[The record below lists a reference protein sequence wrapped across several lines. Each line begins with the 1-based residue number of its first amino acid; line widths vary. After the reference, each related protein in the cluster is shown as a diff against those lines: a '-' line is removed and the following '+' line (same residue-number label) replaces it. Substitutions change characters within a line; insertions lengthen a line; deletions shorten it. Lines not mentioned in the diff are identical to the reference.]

1 MAAISGFAEADD
13 GPAIIPTPA
22 NVQTA
27 SDTFPL
33 RETTTILI
41 SGNSPELRAVGELLS
56 QQIKSRTGWALKLR
70 GGAPDDDEGRDIIRL
85 GLMKGP
91 PVGSEGYDLTIIP
104 EEVRISSGAA
114 CGVFYGVQTLLQL
127 LPPTFNPKQTD
138 SEGRQTILVP
148 CLGIVDKPRFA
159 HRGML
164 LDCGR
169 HFMPKEL
176 IKRQIDL
183 LAMHKMNVLHW
194 HLTEDQGW
202 RIEIKRYPKLTEIG
216 AWREV
221 TRESEKAHGSES
233 RATGSRATNELHG
246 SESRATLYGGFY
258 TQDDI
263 REIVAYAKARY
274 VTVIPEIELPG
285 HSLAALAA
293 YPELSCTGGPFKVG
307 TAWGVY
313 EDVYCA
319 GSDQTFEFLEGVLSE
334 VVELFP
340 SQYVHIGGDEC
351 PKTRWKAC
359 PKCQARIKAEGLKDE
374 HELQSYFI
382 RRIEKFL
389 SGKGKRI
396 IGWDEILEGGLAPNA
411 TVQSWRGLDGAIAA
425 ARAGHDV
432 VCSPTSHCYL
442 DYPHQKADAG
452 YPEWMGEISLEKAYS
467 FEPVPAELTTEQARH
482 ILGVE
487 CNLWTE
493 HAPPAL
499 ADRQTFPRLCALAE
513 VAWSS
518 PEVRRWE
525 DFQRRLRAHYARLDA
540 LGVAYYV
547 PPPRIVAE
555 HDEFADSL
563 DITLAAA
570 HHEGVIRYTLDGT
583 GPTATSPAYDGKPIR
598 LLQTTTVR
606 ARTELPANAQR
617 PAARL
622 GTAAQRKFQK
632 RGE

>member
-1 MAAISGFAEADD
+1 MAAAFEPAMADE
-13 GPAIIPTPA
+13 GPSLIPAPLEMQRSA
-22 NVQTA
+22 
-27 SDTFPL
+27 DTFPL
-33 RETTTILI
+33 RATTTIHI
-41 SGNSPELRAVGELLS
+41 KADSPELRAVGEYLS
-56 QQIKSRTGWALKLR
+56 QQIKSRTGWELKIRLDEP
-70 GGAPDDDEGRDIIRL
+70 GDDATDVIQL
-85 GLMKGP
+85 GLMKSP
-91 PVGSEGYDLTIIP
+91 PVGTEGYLLTIIP
-104 EEVRISSGAA
+104 DELRISSGGAA
-114 CGVFYGVQTLLQL
+114 GVFYGVQTLLQL
-127 LPPTFNPKQTD
+127 LPPTFYPKQTD
-138 SEGRQTILVP
+138 AEGKQTILIP

-169 HFMPKEL
+169 HFMPKEI

-183 LAMHKMNVLHW
+183 LAYHKMNVLHW

-216 AWREV
+216 AWREA
-221 TRESEKAHGSES
+221 TRDSERLGGVMLGGAQERGSES
-233 RATGSRATNELHG
+233 RAAM
-246 SESRATLYGGFY
+246 YGGFY
-258 TQDDI
+258 SQDDI
-263 REIVAYAKARY
+263 REIVAYARSRF

-285 HSLAALAA
+285 HSLAALAS

-307 TAWGVY
+307 TVWGVY

-319 GSDQTFEFLEGVLSE
+319 GNDKTFEFLEGVLSE

-359 PKCQARIKAEGLKDE
+359 SKCQARIKAEGLKDE

-389 SGKGKRI
+389 GSKGKRI

-432 VCSPTSHCYL
+432 ICSPTSHCYL

-452 YPEWMGEISLEKAYS
+452 YPDWMGEISLEKAYS
-467 FEPVPAELTTEQARH
+467 FEPVPAELTPEQARH

-493 HAPPAL
+493 HAPPSL
-499 ADRQTFPRLCALAE
+499 IDRQTFPRLCALAE
-513 VAWSS
+513 VGWSDAKS
-518 PEVRRWE
+518 RRWE
-525 DFQRRLRAHYARLDA
+525 DFARRMRTHYVRLDA

-555 HDEFADSL
+555 LDEFADSL
-563 DITLAAA
+563 DVTLVAA
-570 HHEGVIRYTLDGT
+570 HHEGVIRYTLDGSE
-583 GPTATSPAYDGKPIR
+583 PTAASPAYDGKPIR

-606 ARTELPANAQR
+606 ARTELPASAYR
-617 PAARL
+617 SATRL
-622 GTAAQRKFQK
+622 GSSSQRKFLK